1 MTVGKGVG
9 GTRRRIIESTEF
21 LLEHRGSNDLH
32 LADVAENAKV
42 GLQTI
47 YYHFDSRTQLIAEAQ
62 ASTYFRLIG
71 PLHEYLATAEK
82 AILDRD
88 EEKFWEAL
96 SENVVLAWTYG
107 RSDDQWQVTKRLID
121 IWADDKT
128 RTEFRAGLEVQV
140 ERWINAI
147 DAAKPL
153 GWVKPDLDTYAL
165 VTSCWAGSIG
175 QALFVNSAKIHY
187 TPESINDF
195 FGDIVR
201 VRKVDKVEPA
211 QTSDDSTDPGEKL

>member
-1 MTVGKGVG
+1 MTVGKEVG

-21 LLEHRGSNDLH
+21 LLAQRGSNELH

-62 ASTYFRLIG
+62 ASTYLRLIG

-82 AILDRD
+82 AIVDRD
-88 EEKFWEAL
+88 ETRFWEAL
-96 SENVVLAWTYG
+96 GENVILAWSYG
-107 RSDDQWQVTKRLID
+107 KSDDQWQTTKLLID
-121 IWADDKT
+121 IWADDRT
-128 RTEFRAGLEVQV
+128 RTEFRAGLEVQT
-140 ERWINAI
+140 ERWIKAI

-153 GWVKPDLDTYAL
+153 GWIKPDLDTYAL

-187 TPESINDF
+187 TPESIHDF
-195 FGDIVR
+195 FVNMVR
-201 VRKVDKVEPA
+201 AVPDTVEATTTAIDPA
-211 QTSDDSTDPGEKL
+211 DPGEKL